1 MNTII
6 NRNFRKGV
14 LIMYK
19 NIPEI
24 MTFRECCELLK
35 IGKNTLLELLHTR
48 QIEGFKIGSRWRIP
62 KESVIEFIERR

>member
-1 MNTII
+1 M
-6 NRNFRKGV
+6 
-14 LIMYK
+14 IMYR

-48 QIEGFKIGSRWRIP
+48 SNLCLIMEVETMDHSVTIKEQINIIKI
-62 KESVIEFIERR
+62 